1 MSKMVGST
9 KYFFKICIVGDSEVG
24 KTTILNQYLK
34 RRFVPDAQRTIGS
47 NFFVKYV
54 KFPEI
59 EHMIT
64 LQIWDL
70 AGQPRFKWVR
80 YAFYKGAK
88 GIVYAFDLTRKN
100 TLDSIL
106 TWREEV
112 ESKIGIVPNI
122 LVGNKLDL
130 LISENR
136 IINLDEISH
145 IYKQVSAYEYMETS
159 AKTGTKVEDVFSK
172 LALKIYERDINLSK
186 KA

>member
-1 MSKMVGST
+1 MVGSN

-54 KFPEI
+54 KVPEI
-59 EHMIT
+59 ERLVT
-64 LQIWDL
+64 LQFWDL
-70 AGQPRFKWVR
+70 AGQPRFRWVR

-100 TLDSIL
+100 TLDNIL
-106 TWREEV
+106 TWKEEV

-130 LISENR
+130 LTSENR
-136 IINLDEISH
+136 TIDLDYVDH
-145 IYKQVSAYEYMETS
+145 VKQQVSASEYIEIS
-159 AKTGTKVEDVFSK
+159 AKIGTKVEEVFSK
-172 LALKIYERDINLSK
+172 LTLKIYKSNIESIE
-186 KA
+186 

>member
-1 MSKMVGST
+1 MVGLN

-47 NFFVKYV
+47 NFFVKYI

-59 EHMIT
+59 EHLIT
-64 LQIWDL
+64 LQVWDL
-70 AGQPRFKWVR
+70 AGQPRFRWVR

-100 TLDSIL
+100 TLDNLL
-106 TWREEV
+106 TWKEEV

-130 LISENR
+130 ITSENR
-136 IINLDEISH
+136 LINLDDVNH
-145 IYKQVSAYEYMETS
+145 IKQQVSASEYIETS
-159 AKTGTKVEDVFSK
+159 AKIGTKVEEVFSK
-172 LALKIYERDINLSK
+172 LTLEICKSNIESIE
-186 KA
+186 

>member
-1 MSKMVGST
+1 MVGSNSH
-9 KYFFKICIVGDSEVG
+9 FFKICIVGDSEVG

-47 NFFVKYV
+47 NFFVKYI

-59 EHMIT
+59 EHPFT

-70 AGQPRFKWVR
+70 AGQPRFRWVR

-88 GIVYAFDLTRKN
+88 GIVYAFDLTRKD

-106 TWREEV
+106 TWKEEV

-130 LISENR
+130 LTSENR
-136 IINLDEISH
+136 VSSLDEISH
-145 IYKQVSAYEYMETS
+145 IYQQVSAYEYMETS
-159 AKTGTKVEDVFSK
+159 AKTGIKVEDVFSK
-172 LALKIYERDINLSK
+172 LAYNIYERDIYLAQ

>member
-1 MSKMVGST
+1 MSKMVGSN

-34 RRFVPDAQRTIGS
+34 RRFVPEAQRTIGS

-54 KFPEI
+54 KIPEI
-59 EHMIT
+59 ERLIT
-64 LQIWDL
+64 LQFWDL

-88 GIVYAFDLTRKN
+88 GIVYAFDLTRKD
-100 TLDSIL
+100 TLDNLL
-106 TWREEV
+106 TWKEEV

-130 LISENR
+130 ITSESR
-136 IINLDEISH
+136 IINLDDVNH
-145 IYKQVSAYEYMETS
+145 IKQQVSASEYIETS
-159 AKTGTKVEDVFSK
+159 AKIGTKVENVFSK
-172 LALKIYERDINLSK
+172 LTLEICKSRIESIE
-186 KA
+186 

>member
-1 MSKMVGST
+1 MSNMVGSN

-54 KFPEI
+54 KVPELKRVV
-59 EHMIT
+59 T
-64 LQIWDL
+64 LQFWDL

-88 GIVYAFDLTRKN
+88 GIVYAFDLTRKS
-100 TLDSIL
+100 TLDNIL
-106 TWREEV
+106 TWKEEV
-112 ESKIGIVPNI
+112 ESKIGVVPNI

-130 LISENR
+130 LTSENR
-136 IINLDEISH
+136 LINLDDVNH
-145 IYKQVSAYEYMETS
+145 IKQQVSASEYIETS
-159 AKTGTKVEDVFSK
+159 AKIGTKVEEVFSK
-172 LALKIYERDINLSK
+172 LTLEIYNSNTESLE
-186 KA
+186 

>member
-1 MSKMVGST
+1 MVGSN

-54 KFPEI
+54 KVPEI
-59 EHMIT
+59 ERLIT
-64 LQIWDL
+64 LQFWDL

-88 GIVYAFDLTRKN
+88 GIVYAFDLTRKD
-100 TLDSIL
+100 TLDNLL
-106 TWREEV
+106 TWKEEV
-112 ESKIGIVPNI
+112 ESKIGVVPNI

-130 LISENR
+130 ITSENR
-136 IINLDEISH
+136 LINLDDVNH
-145 IYKQVSAYEYMETS
+145 IKHQVSASEYIETS
-159 AKTGTKVEDVFSK
+159 AKIGTKVEDVFSK
-172 LALKIYERDINLSK
+172 LTLEIHKSSIESIE
-186 KA
+186 

>member
-1 MSKMVGST
+1 MEGLN

-54 KFPEI
+54 KIPETD
-59 EHMIT
+59 HLIT
-64 LQIWDL
+64 LQVWDL
-70 AGQPRFKWVR
+70 AGQPRFRWVR
-80 YAFYKGAK
+80 YAFYKGAR

-100 TLDSIL
+100 TLDNIS
-106 TWREEV
+106 TWKEEV

-130 LISENR
+130 LNSKNR
-136 IINLDEISH
+136 IINLDDVVNIQQ
-145 IYKQVSAYEYMETS
+145 QVSSSAYVETS
-159 AKTGTKVEDVFSK
+159 AKIGTKVEDVFAK
-172 LALKIYERDINLSK
+172 LTLEILKTNTESLE
-186 KA
+186 

>member
-1 MSKMVGST
+1 MIGSN

-59 EHMIT
+59 EHLIT
-64 LQIWDL
+64 LQVWDL

-88 GIVYAFDLTRKN
+88 GIVYAFDLTRKKTFDN
-100 TLDSIL
+100 IL
-106 TWREEV
+106 KWKEEV
-112 ESKIGIVPNI
+112 EDRIGIVPNI

-130 LISENR
+130 LTSENR
-136 IINLDEISH
+136 ITNLQEISH
-145 IYKQVSAYEYMETS
+145 IQQQVSASEYLETS
-159 AKTGTKVEDVFSK
+159 AKYGTKVDDVFSK
-172 LALKIYERDINLSK
+172 LTLEIYNSNNK
-186 KA
+186 T